1 MRRRRCLQALM
12 AAGVTGLNGCAAPH
26 GSALARARVLVVG
39 GGYAGATAAK
49 YLRLLSDQAVDVTL
63 VEPNPHLVSC
73 PVSNL
78 VIGGLRTLDD
88 ITLSYER
95 LSSRHGVRRVQDRV
109 VAIDPQRRTA
119 TLAGGERL
127 GYDRLVLAPGVDFL
141 WDRIEG
147 LKAAHDE
154 GRVLH
159 AWKAGPETLALA
171 RQIEAMPD
179 GGTCVIAIPEAPYRC
194 PPGPYERACLIAA
207 RLRRTHP
214 RAKVLV
220 LDANPDITSKAA
232 LFRQAWKDLHPGM
245 IEYRLQHRVTGVDVR
260 TMTLRFEVQEDLR
273 ADVINLLPDMRAGDL
288 AVHAGLATANG
299 RWCPVD
305 FRDFR
310 SVHAPGL
317 HVLGDALQIAPG
329 MPKSG
334 HMANAQAKVAA
345 AAIVAELLD
354 LEADARPMLNNVCY
368 SLVDTDQAIHVAS
381 VHAWQP
387 EQRSFVPVPGAGG
400 LSAQRSSLE
409 ARHAEAWARNIWA
422 DMLG

>member
-179 GGTCVIAIPEAPYRC
+179 GGTFVMVIPDNPFRC
-194 PPGPYERACLIAA
+194 PPGPYERAAMVAHYFKQHKPRSKVLLLDAKDNFSKKALFLQGWKALYGDMVEWVSYTAAGYAALPA
-207 RLRRTHP
+207 RLEGGTP
-214 RAKVLV
+214 NV
-220 LDANPDITSKAA
+220 
-232 LFRQAWKDLHPGM
+232 
-245 IEYRLQHRVTGVDVR
+245 
-260 TMTLRFEVQEDLR
+260 
-273 ADVINLLPDMRAGDL
+273 AG
-288 AVHAGLATANG
+288 AVGL
-299 RWCPVD
+299 
-305 FRDFR
+305 
-310 SVHAPGL
+310 
-317 HVLGDALQIAPG
+317 
-329 MPKSG
+329 
-334 HMANAQAKVAA
+334 AA
-345 AAIVAELLD
+345 AARFIDGIGREAID
-354 LEADARPMLNNVCY
+354 LHVQTLRA
-368 SLVDTDQAIHVAS
+368 QALA
-381 VHAWQP
+381 
-387 EQRSFVPVPGAGG
+387 G
-400 LSAQRSSLE
+400 LSALEGVTVLAPHATQASLVSFV
-409 ARHAEAWARNIWA
+409 ARDVHPHDIGTLLDERGIAVRTGHHCAQPLQEH
-422 DMLG
+422 LGLGPTTRASFALYNSHKEVERLIAGVAQALEVMR